1 MDDVVVELTCVC
13 HERWAAVARNAQV
26 LRGQVCDKWW
36 FAGTSD
42 PDNPY
47 YGYWDRV
54 TDQRPVRFLGL
65 SSIGV
70 TILDYTA
77 YKVPSIPGLSV
88 AFPYSHHHTIR
99 RLVPYTIRAGSTC
112 RRTASPSALRRR
124 SWP

>member
-1 MDDVVVELTCVC
+1 MLLRSHVC
-13 HERWAAVARNAQV
+13 GLQV

-77 YKVPSIPGLSV
+77 YKVPFIQNLS
-88 AFPYSHHHTIR
+88 ASFPILT
-99 RLVPYTIRAGSTC
+99 
-112 RRTASPSALRRR
+112 TA
-124 SWP
+124 